1 MKTHT
6 NVQILK
12 NAQGMPE
19 FAVIP
24 YVEYLALSKSSPAA
38 ALIPHAVVTAVVE
51 KGMTPVRAWR
61 EYLDLTQ
68 VEVAEKM
75 GITQAAYQQQE
86 SKESLTKSARE
97 KIALALSITFEQLDF

>member
-6 NVQILK
+6 SVQILK
-12 NAQGMPE
+12 NAQGIPE

-24 YVEYLALSKSSPAA
+24 YVEYLALSKASPAT
-38 ALIPHAVVTAVVE
+38 ALVPHAVVTAIVE
-51 KGMTPVRAWR
+51 KGMTPIRAWR

-68 VEVAEKM
+68 AEVAEKM

-86 SKESLTKSARE
+86 SKENLTKSAKE
-97 KIALALSITFEQLDF
+97 KIALALGIIFEQLDF